1 MGGAGRAAS
10 APPVSAGGA
19 RRAAR
24 VGWDERM
31 GRKSGSAVAGASGS
45 SGAGMPRPRVL
56 RRSETADEVLV
67 SASVAKADPLALGA
81 DLRSAIDAGV
91 DWLHVGVTDGTFVPK
106 ISFGAGLV
114 KSAREAFA
122 DAVLDVKLSVASP
135 ERHVVELAKAGAD
148 IITIH
153 PESCYQFPGVLDTI
167 AECGCMAGVVLNP
180 ETSVASVE
188 GVLERVDIVVVM
200 LVSPG
205 WGGPKYK
212 SSALRKVRDVVAA
225 CESLGIDLPHIEVDG
240 GVTAA
245 DAPAF
250 IQAGANVVVTGG
262 ALFGGDDKRA
272 VIGAIKGA
280 AVECHAL

>member
-45 SGAGMPRPRVL
+45 SGMPRPRVL

-81 DLRSAIDAGV
+81 DLRSALDAGV

-114 KSAREAFA
+114 KSARAAFV

-135 ERHVVELAKAGAD
+135 ERHVAELAKAGAD

-167 AECGCMAGVVLNP
+167 AKCGCMAGSCTRFTWRRRCSRHNL
-180 ETSVASVE
+180 
-188 GVLERVDIVVVM
+188 
-200 LVSPG
+200 
-205 WGGPKYK
+205 
-212 SSALRKVRDVVAA
+212 
-225 CESLGIDLPHIEVDG
+225 
-240 GVTAA
+240 
-245 DAPAF
+245 
-250 IQAGANVVVTGG
+250 
-262 ALFGGDDKRA
+262 
-272 VIGAIKGA
+272 
-280 AVECHAL
+280 